1 MKKVDLL
8 SATALALFA
17 AMPAY
22 AQTAPQA
29 EAATEE
35 ESGNEIIVTASK
47 RAQTLQDVP
56 ISVSVTDSKTVE
68 QASINDLFD
77 LQSVVPSLKV
87 PQFQNSSQTNF
98 IIRGFG
104 NGANNIGIESSV
116 GVFIDGVYRSRSAS
130 AIADLPEIERIEV
143 LRGPQS
149 TLFGKNVSAGAI
161 SIITKKPEFKWGA
174 KVSAT
179 YGNYDDMEGTLAL
192 NAGLSETVALRLS
205 GTINNRDGYF
215 TNTNIGGKVNDRDR
229 SSVRLDLLFEPS
241 SDVSIRLIGD
251 YNHINEVCCGAVP
264 IFNGPATLFIGAAP
278 PAGLGA
284 AIGNT
289 SRIFQYEL
297 AYDQNPNNRLTGKGI
312 SLQGDFGLG
321 FAKLTTITALRK
333 QSSSETLDVDF
344 TGAPIVY
351 SNDSTNIR
359 TFSQEVRL
367 ASEGTG
373 PFNWLLG
380 AFYSSEKI
388 GTDGDLLW
396 GPRGRAYVNFLASGL
411 ITLVEALQRASG
423 NTSIVPGSTYIA
435 NGTGYTSA
443 FGLNTRSY
451 SLFGQTD
458 YELTDKLT
466 VSGGIAYLNDRK
478 RANSVTSSTDA
489 FAQLNL
495 RNLTFGA
502 VPIAGLPNVP
512 ISATQTLQG
521 LALLLAG
528 PGATLASPIPGNLF
542 SVLGLGGL
550 QFLKP
555 IVDFPNATES
565 GVLKG
570 NKVVYMGRI
579 AYDFSNRLNAYAS
592 YSKGWKAGAY
602 NLSRDSRPPDVAG
615 VGRTA
620 GPEDVTVYE
629 VGIKGSFTGGFV
641 NVAVF
646 KQSIK
651 GFQSNAFTGT
661 GFNLVNA
668 GEQSVKGFEL
678 DASYRPARGLVLGF
692 SATYLDPLYNSFLRA
707 TCVSFDTAN
716 CGAGQQFRD
725 LSGTRPAGI
734 SKWSTNLNAAYN
746 ADLGGDW
753 KGFIRGEY
761 IHASKTPLTSTV
773 PATIASI
780 AVNTINASIGFG
792 NEDIVEVMLWA
803 RNLNKDTYL
812 QGAFASVAQSGSY
825 AGYPNLP
832 RTYGITLRKSF

>member
-22 AQTAPQA
+22 AQTEAQA
-29 EAATEE
+29 EAATAE

-215 TNTNIGGKVNDRDR
+215 TNTNIGGEVNDRDR
-229 SSVRLDLLFEPS
+229 SSARLDLLFEPS
-241 SDVSIRLIGD
+241 PDVSIRLIGD

-396 GPRGRAYVNFLASGL
+396 GPQGRAYVNFLSSGFVGVLGSL
-411 ITLVEALQRASG
+411 I
-423 NTSIVPGSTYIA
+423 PGSNFIA
-435 NGTGYTSA
+435 NGTGYSSA
-443 FGLNTRSY
+443 FTLNTRSY
-451 SLFGQTD
+451 SLFSQVD
-458 YELTDKLT
+458 YEVTDKFT
-466 VSGGIAYLNDRK
+466 VSGGLAYLNDRK
-478 RANSVTSSTDA
+478 RARSVTSSTDT

-495 RNLTFGA
+495 NTLFGGA
-502 VPIAGLPNVP
+502 FRA
-512 ISATQTLQG
+512 
-521 LALLLAG
+521 LA
-528 PGATLASPIPGNLF
+528 P
-542 SVLGLGGL
+542 L

-629 VGIKGSFTGGFV
+629 VGIKGSFPGGFV
-641 NVAVF
+641 NFAVF

-678 DASYRPARGLVLGF
+678 DASYRPVRGLVLGF

-707 TCVSFDTAN
+707 TCVSFDTVN